1 LLARAKTYEG
11 QCLAIHGLGHR
22 LPVEFVQAFNA
33 KHGPLVAHAAVISVV
48 HLTDPGLIPRWRE
61 KPASHVIVQEPP
73 DRIVRAPAQGQ

>member
-33 KHGPLVAHAAVISVV
+33 KHGPLVAHAA
-48 HLTDPGLIPRWRE
+48 
-61 KPASHVIVQEPP
+61 
-73 DRIVRAPAQGQ
+73 